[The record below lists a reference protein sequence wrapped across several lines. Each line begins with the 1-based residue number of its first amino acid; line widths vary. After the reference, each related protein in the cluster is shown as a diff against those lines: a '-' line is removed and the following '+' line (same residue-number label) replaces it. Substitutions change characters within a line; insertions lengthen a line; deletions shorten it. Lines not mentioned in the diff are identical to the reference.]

1 MQDETVYAP
10 GTQKKVIGE
19 VIRWNKT
26 SGPETMD
33 AVKYIELLE
42 AEIEELKSQVIRKTA
57 NGQNDLLDFLKTLEP
72 QNLKVR
78 MCLWA
83 NSLYNS
89 FLASLWIF
97 LCSIASLLKPL
108 TLSTCHICCHLV
120 FI

>member
-57 NGQNDLLDFLKTLEP
+57 NGQNDLLDYLKTLEP

-83 NSLYNS
+83 SSLYNS
-89 FLASLWIF
+89 FLTSLWIF